1 MILHIHL
8 FITLQD
14 NLTNMG
20 DLITMLELL
29 QKLENGKLIPSDQ
42 IEKVAKILKNTLEKS
57 LSPGVYQILD
67 NLLNQVDADSTN
79 PLYIDII

>member
-14 NLTNMG
+14 NFNMG

-29 QKLENGKLIPSDQ
+29 QKLENGKLIPEDQ

-67 NLLNQVDADSTN
+67 DLLNQVDADSTN

>member
-14 NLTNMG
+14 NFNMG

-29 QKLENGKLIPSDQ
+29 QKLEDGKLIPEDQ

-67 NLLNQVDADSTN
+67 DLLNQVDGNSTN

>member
-14 NLTNMG
+14 NFNMG

-29 QKLENGKLIPSDQ
+29 QKLENGKLIPEDQ
-42 IEKVAKILKNTLEKS
+42 IEKVAKVLKNTLEKS

-67 NLLNQVDADSTN
+67 DLLNQVDGNSTN

>member
-1 MILHIHL
+1 
-8 FITLQD
+8 
-14 NLTNMG
+14 MG

-29 QKLENGKLIPSDQ
+29 QKLENGKLIPEDQ
-42 IEKVAKILKNTLEKS
+42 IEKVAKVLKNTLEKS

>member
-14 NLTNMG
+14 NFNMG

-29 QKLENGKLIPSDQ
+29 QKLENGKLIPEDQ

-67 NLLNQVDADSTN
+67 DLLNQVYGNSTN

>member
-1 MILHIHL
+1 ME
-8 FITLQD
+8 
-14 NLTNMG
+14 

-29 QKLENGKLIPSDQ
+29 QKLENGKLIPEDQ
-42 IEKVAKILKNTLEKS
+42 IEKVAKVLKNTLEKS

-67 NLLNQVDADSTN
+67 DLLNQVDGNSTN

>member
-1 MILHIHL
+1 
-8 FITLQD
+8 
-14 NLTNMG
+14 MG

-29 QKLENGKLIPSDQ
+29 QKLEDGKLIPSDQ

-57 LSPGVYQILD
+57 LSPGVYSTLD

-79 PLYIDII
+79 PLDIDII

>member
-8 FITLQD
+8 FITLQG
-14 NLTNMG
+14 NSNMG

-29 QKLENGKLIPSDQ
+29 QKLENGKLIPEDQ
-42 IEKVAKILKNTLEKS
+42 IEKVAKVLKNTLEKS

-67 NLLNQVDADSTN
+67 DLLNQVDGNSTN

>member
-29 QKLENGKLIPSDQ
+29 QKLENGKLIPEDQ
-42 IEKVAKILKNTLEKS
+42 IEKVAKVLKNTLEKS

-67 NLLNQVDADSTN
+67 DLLNQVDGDSTN

>member
-1 MILHIHL
+1 
-8 FITLQD
+8 
-14 NLTNMG
+14 MG

-29 QKLENGKLIPSDQ
+29 QKLENGKLIPEDQ
-42 IEKVAKILKNTLEKS
+42 IEKVAKVLKNTLEKS

-67 NLLNQVDADSTN
+67 DLLNQVDSNSTN

>member
-1 MILHIHL
+1 
-8 FITLQD
+8 
-14 NLTNMG
+14 
-20 DLITMLELL
+20 MLELL
-29 QKLENGKLIPSDQ
+29 QKLEDGKLIPSDQ

-67 NLLNQVDADSTN
+67 DRLNQLDGNSTN

>member
-1 MILHIHL
+1 
-8 FITLQD
+8 
-14 NLTNMG
+14 MG

-29 QKLENGKLIPSDQ
+29 QKLENGKLIPEDQ

-57 LSPGVYQILD
+57 LSPGVYSTLD
-67 NLLNQVDADSTN
+67 DLLNQVDADSTN

>member
-14 NLTNMG
+14 NYNMG

-29 QKLENGKLIPSDQ
+29 QKLENGKLIPEDQ
-42 IEKVAKILKNTLEKS
+42 IEKVAKVLKNTLEKS

-67 NLLNQVDADSTN
+67 DLLNQLDGNSTN

>member
-14 NLTNMG
+14 NSNMG

-29 QKLENGKLIPSDQ
+29 QKLENGKLIPEDQ
-42 IEKVAKILKNTLEKS
+42 IEKVAKILKNTLERVI
-57 LSPGVYQILD
+57 SPGYSLILD
-67 NLLNQVDADSTN
+67 NLLNQVDGNSTN

>member
-14 NLTNMG
+14 NSNME

-29 QKLENGKLIPSDQ
+29 QKLENGKLIPEDQ
-42 IEKVAKILKNTLEKS
+42 IEKVAKVLKNTLEKS

-67 NLLNQVDADSTN
+67 NLLNQVDGNSTN

>member
-1 MILHIHL
+1 
-8 FITLQD
+8 
-14 NLTNMG
+14 MG

-29 QKLENGKLIPSDQ
+29 QKLEDGKLIPEDQ

-67 NLLNQVDADSTN
+67 NLLNQVDGNSTN

>member
-1 MILHIHL
+1 
-8 FITLQD
+8 
-14 NLTNMG
+14 
-20 DLITMLELL
+20 MLELL

-42 IEKVAKILKNTLEKS
+42 IENVAKILKNTLEKS

-67 NLLNQVDADSTN
+67 DLLNQVDGNSTN

>member
-14 NLTNMG
+14 NSNMV

-29 QKLENGKLIPSDQ
+29 QKLENGKLIPEDQ
-42 IEKVAKILKNTLEKS
+42 IEKVAKVLKNTLEKS

-67 NLLNQVDADSTN
+67 NLLNQVDGNSTN

>member
-8 FITLQD
+8 SITLQD

-42 IEKVAKILKNTLEKS
+42 IEKVAKVLKNTLEKS
-57 LSPGVYQILD
+57 LSPYQILD
-67 NLLNQVDADSTN
+67 YLLNQVHDNSTN

>member
-1 MILHIHL
+1 
-8 FITLQD
+8 
-14 NLTNMG
+14 MG

-29 QKLENGKLIPSDQ
+29 QKLENGKLIPEDQ
-42 IEKVAKILKNTLEKS
+42 IEKVAKVLKNTMEKS

-67 NLLNQVDADSTN
+67 NLLNQVDGNSTN

>member
-14 NLTNMG
+14 NFNMG

-29 QKLENGKLIPSDQ
+29 QKLEDGKLIPEDQ
-42 IEKVAKILKNTLEKS
+42 IEKVAKVLKNTLEKS

>member
-1 MILHIHL
+1 
-8 FITLQD
+8 
-14 NLTNMG
+14 MG
-20 DLITMLELL
+20 DIITMLELL
-29 QKLENGKLIPSDQ
+29 QKLENGKLIPEDQ

-67 NLLNQVDADSTN
+67 NLLNQVDGNSTN

>member
-1 MILHIHL
+1 
-8 FITLQD
+8 
-14 NLTNMG
+14 MG

-29 QKLENGKLIPSDQ
+29 QKLEDGKLIPEDQ
-42 IEKVAKILKNTLEKS
+42 IEKVAKVLKNTLEKS

-67 NLLNQVDADSTN
+67 NLLNQVDGNSTN

>member
-14 NLTNMG
+14 NSTNMG

-57 LSPGVYQILD
+57 LSPGVYSTLY

>member
-8 FITLQD
+8 FITLQG
-14 NLTNMG
+14 NSNMG

-42 IEKVAKILKNTLEKS
+42 IEKVAKVLKNTLEKS

-67 NLLNQVDADSTN
+67 DLLNQVDGNSTN

>member
-42 IEKVAKILKNTLEKS
+42 IEKVAKILKNTLAKS
-57 LSPGVYQILD
+57 LSQGVYATLD
-67 NLLNQVDADSTN
+67 DLLNQVDSNDTN

>member
-1 MILHIHL
+1 ME
-8 FITLQD
+8 
-14 NLTNMG
+14 

-29 QKLENGKLIPSDQ
+29 QKLENGKLIPEDQ
-42 IEKVAKILKNTLEKS
+42 IEKVAKVLKNTLEKS

-67 NLLNQVDADSTN
+67 DLLNQVNSDSTN

>member
-1 MILHIHL
+1 
-8 FITLQD
+8 
-14 NLTNMG
+14 MG

-29 QKLENGKLIPSDQ
+29 QKLEDGKLIPEDQ

-57 LSPGVYQILD
+57 LSPGVYATLD
-67 NLLNQVDADSTN
+67 NLLNQVDSDSTN

>member
-1 MILHIHL
+1 
-8 FITLQD
+8 
-14 NLTNMG
+14 MG

-42 IEKVAKILKNTLEKS
+42 IEKVAKVLKNTLEKS
-57 LSPGVYQILD
+57 LSPYQILD
-67 NLLNQVDADSTN
+67 YLLNQVHDNSTN

>member
-1 MILHIHL
+1 
-8 FITLQD
+8 
-14 NLTNMG
+14 MG

-42 IEKVAKILKNTLEKS
+42 IEKVAKTLKNTLEKS
-57 LSPGVYQILD
+57 LSSGVYQILD
-67 NLLNQVDADSTN
+67 DLLNQVDADSTN

>member
-42 IEKVAKILKNTLEKS
+42 IEKVAKVLENTLEKS

-67 NLLNQVDADSTN
+67 DLLNQVDADSTN
-79 PLYIDII
+79 PLYINII